1 MQLIFDLVTYEA
13 VLGSCGSEYAGA
25 GRDLPKLDIS
35 LKKSSTAGKSW
46 AGCQPFPVV
55 VSQAVV
61 AAVRE
66 LPPMGYVN
74 KPTTESRKGHLKTTI
89 CRKSCVPLNRP

>member
-1 MQLIFDLVTYEA
+1 MQLSFNLVTREA
-13 VLGSCGSEYAGA
+13 VLGSCGSEYLGA
-25 GRDLPKLDIS
+25 GRELPELDIY

-55 VSQAVV
+55 VARAVV

-66 LPPMGYVN
+66 LPPTGYVN
-74 KPTTESRKGHLKTTI
+74 KPNTESCKGHLKTTAR
-89 CRKSCVPLNRP
+89 RKSCVPLNRP